1 MQKGIIMNTLS
12 GSGRGDFHT
21 LYLGRSVDDLIIEY
35 MEENNI
41 PGMSLAIVQAPYITR
56 VVGYGFADTE
66 KKLLVSTRTLF
77 HVGQLTHAFTAV
89 AIMQLKEEKKLQLD
103 DLVSAYISIPQT
115 WQSVTIRELLTHS
128 SGIPD
133 YTQCD
138 GFSFHKDYKPK
149 DIFSLFKD
157 PGLYFPS
164 GTKMQISA
172 TNYYLLG
179 LIIEKVS
186 HMSYEDYVTKNQIN
200 RVGLKRTFFV
210 KNKTSIAN
218 ELNKDAPPFKHSEFL
233 HNPIYIDPMEVALGY
248 NTENEAIPEV
258 TWTTTMSHS
267 GVIASAEDIS
277 IWDISLAGTILVKE
291 TENRDFLYHCI
302 TLNNKTTIPGNAGWL
317 FPGHPGLME
326 IKGNIP
332 GFSAFLSRF
341 TAANEL
347 LCVTLLANKEHLID
361 LDILGRKIAAAF
373 DFKLGAPEGS
383 GSQALQSP
391 YSVTQTIERVVDIVT
406 QQGGKIF
413 AHIDHSKEAQK
424 VNLTLLPTE
433 VLIIGNPAKGTPL
446 MQENAAIALDL
457 PLRIM
462 ATEDHDAQVW
472 LSFADPIQLGK
483 EYQLHNK
490 ELKQIASALRML
502 CEKAVSAQSIL

>member
-1 MQKGIIMNTLS
+1 MNTHS
-12 GSGRGDFHT
+12 GSGRGDFRT

-35 MEENNI
+35 MEENDI

-103 DLVSAYISIPQT
+103 DLVSVYISIPQT
-115 WQSVTIRELLTHS
+115 WEGVTIRQLLTHS

-133 YTQCD
+133 FTKCD
-138 GFSFHKDYKPK
+138 DFSFHKDYKPK
-149 DIFSLFKD
+149 DIYSLFTD
-157 PGLYFPS
+157 SSLHFPS
-164 GTKMQISA
+164 GTKMQVSA

-200 RVGLKRTFFV
+200 RVGLKRTFFI
-210 KNKTSIAN
+210 KNKSSIDN
-218 ELNKDAPPFKHSEFL
+218 EVNNDTHPFIHSEFL
-233 HNPIYIDPMEVALGY
+233 HKPTYIDPIEVAQGY
-248 NTENEAIPEV
+248 KTENKAVPEV
-258 TWTTTMSHS
+258 TWTTTFSHC
-267 GVIASAEDIS
+267 GVVASAEDIS
-277 IWDISLAGTILVKE
+277 QWDISLAGTILVKE
-291 TENRDFLYHCI
+291 TENRDFLYQCI
-302 TLNNKTTIPGNAGWL
+302 TLDNKTIIPGNAGWL

-332 GFSAFLSRF
+332 GFSTFLSRF
-341 TAANEL
+341 TAASEL
-347 LCVTLLANKEHLID
+347 LCVTLLANKENLTD

-373 DFKLGAPEGS
+373 DIKLGAPEGS
-383 GSQALQSP
+383 GSETLQSP
-391 YSVTQTIERVVDIVT
+391 YSVSKTIERIIDIIT

-413 AHIDHSKEAQK
+413 AHIDHSSEAQK
-424 VNLTLLPTE
+424 VNQTLRPTE

-462 ATEDHDAQVW
+462 ATEDSDGKVW
-472 LSFADPIQLGK
+472 LSFTDPIQLGK
-483 EYQLHNK
+483 EYHLHNK
-490 ELKQIASALRML
+490 ELKQIATALRML
-502 CEKAVSAQSIL
+502 CEKAVSAQSII

>member
-1 MQKGIIMNTLS
+1 MSIHS

-21 LYLGRSVDDLIIEY
+21 LYRGQSVDDLIIEY
-35 MEENNI
+35 MEENHI

-56 VVGYGFADTE
+56 VVGYGFADTA

-77 HVGQLTHAFTAV
+77 HVGQLTHAYTAV
-89 AIMQLKEEKKLQLD
+89 AIMQLHEEGKLQLD
-103 DLVSAYISIPQT
+103 NSVSDYLYLLPQT
-115 WQSVTIRELLTHS
+115 WEKITIRQLLTHC

-133 YTQCD
+133 YTKCD
-138 GFSFHKDYKPK
+138 NFSFHQDYKPEE
-149 DIFSLFKD
+149 IFSLFKNPNLD
-157 PGLYFPS
+157 FPA
-164 GTKMQISA
+164 GTQMQVSA

-179 LIIEKVS
+179 LLIEKIS
-186 HMSYEDYVTKNQIN
+186 GMSYENYVTKNQIN

-210 KNKTSIAN
+210 KNKSSIDN
-218 ELNKDAPPFKHSEFL
+218 ELNKDILPFKHSDFL
-233 HNPIYIDPMEVALGY
+233 HNPSYIDPIEVAQGY
-248 NTENEAIPEV
+248 NAEHEAVPDV
-258 TWTTTMSHS
+258 TWTTTFSHG

-277 IWDISLAGTILVKE
+277 LWDISLAGSILVKE
-291 TENRDFLYHCI
+291 KENRDFLYQCI
-302 TLNNKTTIPGNAGWL
+302 TLDNKTIIPGNAGWL

-347 LCVTLLANKEHLID
+347 LCVTLLANKENLTD
-361 LDILGRKIAAAF
+361 LDILARKIAAAF
-373 DFKLGAPEGS
+373 DMKLGAPEGS
-383 GSQALQSP
+383 GSQTLQSP
-391 YSVTQTIERVVDIVT
+391 YPVSKTIERLVNIIT

-413 AHIDHSKEAQK
+413 AHIDHSSEAQK
-424 VNLTLLPTE
+424 VNQKLLPTE

-462 ATEDHDAQVW
+462 ATEDTNGQVW
-472 LSFADPIQLGK
+472 LSFTDPIQLGK
-483 EYQLHNK
+483 EYHLHNK
-490 ELKQIASALRML
+490 ELKQIATALRML
-502 CEKAVSAQSIL
+502 CEKAVSAQSII